1 MIACTT
7 DISTPAGAPVL
18 TAVTPDFPEME
29 VLGDGPQQPAAPAA
43 ADHDH
48 YYSSV
53 DDLAM
58 DMANPQQPAARAS
71 AVHDH
76 YYSSADDLAMDM
88 ANPQQPAARASAVH
102 DHYYSSADDLAM
114 DMADPQLGSAVVVP
128 VEVSG
133 LSGHVS
139 ICLSAE
145 EMSVLNNVCQ
155 SVCLS
160 K

>member
-88 ANPQQPAARASAVH
+88 A
-102 DHYYSSADDLAM
+102 
-114 DMADPQLGSAVVVP
+114 DPQLGSAVVVP

>member
-53 DDLAM
+53 DELAM
-58 DMANPQQPAARAS
+58 DMS
-71 AVHDH
+71 
-76 YYSSADDLAMDM
+76 
-88 ANPQQPAARASAVH
+88 NPQQPAARASAVH

-114 DMADPQLGSAVVVP
+114 DMADSQLGSAVVVP

>member
-1 MIACTT
+1 MIECTT

-48 YYSSV
+48 YYSS
-53 DDLAM
+53 
-58 DMANPQQPAARAS
+58 
-71 AVHDH
+71 
-76 YYSSADDLAMDM
+76 
-88 ANPQQPAARASAVH
+88 
-102 DHYYSSADDLAM
+102 ADDLAM

-139 ICLSAE
+139 ICLSAG